1 MRDALQIVG
10 NEQQKQMKIGLNLG
24 CGLYHEE
31 STAEIDWCNVDAD
44 PMKAPDLNWNV
55 RDFHGDSE
63 YRGICHEILAKDIL
77 EHIPPPFWEAT
88 LKGWID
94 CLCPGG
100 TIRVQVP
107 SPECIFREFTKGT
120 IDEATMNRVI
130 YGECTTKWDRHYQLF
145 TIQRLRSAMEEM
157 GLEIIEAY
165 ELHVCAIVIGR
176 KPE

>member
-1 MRDALQIVG
+1 
-10 NEQQKQMKIGLNLG
+10 MKLGLNLG

-31 STAEIDWCNVDAD
+31 STAEIEWHNVDAD
-44 PMKAPDLNWNV
+44 PMKAPDLNKNV
-55 RDFHGDSE
+55 RDIHGDSE
-63 YRGICHEILAKDIL
+63 YGHIVHEIIANDVL
-77 EHIPPPFWEAT
+77 EHIQVAHWKQT
-88 LKGWID
+88 LHGWID

-107 SPECIFREFTKGT
+107 SPECIFREFQKGT

-145 TIQRLRSAMEEM
+145 TLERLRSTMEEM

-165 ELHVCAIVIGR
+165 EVHVCAVVVGR
-176 KPE
+176 KP